1 MDTSNGA
8 QAGREDRDDN
18 FRWHSLIWFIRN
30 RKHPFSNSQILC
42 RIMLTYL
49 QDHNDFRPSCSSG
62 KESAWKCRRH
72 RRLGFDPWVGKI
84 PRVGSGNLPTPVFLP
99 GKSHGQ
105 RSLVGYSPCGCKES
119 DMTEQL
125 MSMLFVCI
133 YSFTS
138 LETNI
143 KLYHWK
149 SLVLVYVVVFR
160 NLIDVAKYN
169 RKYSYSYY
177 PYLRNNYL
185 FLFVS
190 CIFLF
195 YKR

>member
-8 QAGREDRDDN
+8 QREDRDDN

-105 RSLVGYSPCGCKES
+105 RNLVGYSPWGYTELAI
-119 DMTEQL
+119 TEQL
-125 MSMLFVCI
+125 KTYTHRSMRIELGKAVRRLLQKP
-133 YSFTS
+133 
-138 LETNI
+138 LERMRWHETEG
-143 KLYHWK
+143 L
-149 SLVLVYVVVFR
+149 L
-160 NLIDVAKYN
+160 
-169 RKYSYSYY
+169 
-177 PYLRNNYL
+177 
-185 FLFVS
+185 
-190 CIFLF
+190 
-195 YKR
+195 